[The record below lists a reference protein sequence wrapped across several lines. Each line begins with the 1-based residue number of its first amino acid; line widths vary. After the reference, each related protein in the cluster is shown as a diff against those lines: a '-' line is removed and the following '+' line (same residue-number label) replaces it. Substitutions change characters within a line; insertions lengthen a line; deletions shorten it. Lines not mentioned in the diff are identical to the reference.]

1 MSTRRRVEHQ
11 ELTKKH
17 KKHSADIIDA
27 WGLVNATDEMLDIAR
42 ENGELNDIGEYDE
55 EDYSTY
61 KEPSYIHNGVRRS
74 ELRQIAKR
82 NAEEVE
88 QELKELANTIYSGK
102 YVIKWYNGFCV
113 AERTFNISRELYYEW
128 LDKKKEE
135 EQKK

>member
-1 MSTRRRVEHQ
+1 MPTRRRLEHQ
-11 ELTKKH
+11 EITRKH
-17 KKHSADIIDA
+17 KDNSADVLDA
-27 WGLVNATDEMLDIAR
+27 WGLVNATDEMLEIAR
-42 ENGELNDIGEYDE
+42 ENGELNAIGEYDE
-55 EDYSTY
+55 DDYSIY

-113 AERTFNISRELYYEW
+113 AERTFNISRELYHKW

-135 EQKK
+135 E